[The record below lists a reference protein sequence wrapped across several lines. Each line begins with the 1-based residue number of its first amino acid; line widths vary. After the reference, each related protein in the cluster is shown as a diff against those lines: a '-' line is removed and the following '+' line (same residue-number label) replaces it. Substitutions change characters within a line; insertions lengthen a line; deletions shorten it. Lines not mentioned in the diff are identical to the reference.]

1 MVRREIKNFEMVI
14 DDQKYPCQVPCSVH
28 SVLTKAGADVN
39 SVGDTVRFNAE
50 IYVDDVA
57 LAMKNMYI
65 RLRGIRVPARVYFAD
80 RLVAKTDG
88 KRPIYNIDIAGLSEK
103 GNNLLSICFD
113 SEDCN
118 LIYAGLSMSVE
129 ILRFSSAIIDKVN
142 LVQKHEEGGVTLGI
156 DLNLIG
162 NPDSVRAV
170 ATLVSSSGQI
180 YYAGLTK
187 GKGSIL
193 VRDPL
198 YWWPKGLG
206 VQNLYR
212 LTVNLYGES
221 DIEDTAEIR
230 IGLRTVLPPYDGESF
245 MMVNGTKFLPMG
257 ATYFGEEDPDFTTA
271 DDKLEK
277 LITSAS
283 MANYNCLVVR
293 ENSPRLSEKFWEL
306 CDIHG
311 ILVIEEHDSLDE
323 NRIEAI
329 ERYCYHPSLCL
340 VDAIGIGDKESARE
354 LAKSRIPSVAI
365 SFINEAEDYVTSP
378 SLPSMKTIRTAI
390 PENER
395 SLFSKSVEALT
406 NREDMHKMLISVA
419 NRYPYPHDLNAFSYA
434 SALASANIVCKVIRG
449 SRISMG
455 GSGRAVFDRL
465 GDPNIMVSGSAIDV
479 KSRWKPLQYYV
490 RRNFAP
496 IKVYADIDDGKI
508 IFSASNMR
516 KLDFIGTLEY
526 RIADAANYT
535 IYKSSEPCEISAVS
549 STRISTRDLSQYI
562 KGHEE
567 EYYLEY
573 FLKEGSVT
581 ISKSTLLFVPEKHF
595 AFKKPKIKSVIN
607 GEGRQF
613 SITLSADAFVKDLE
627 IGFDGIDVVLEDNYI
642 DFTSEAPVKIN
653 FTVSGGYETTHHLKD
668 SLELFSVCDLK

>member
-230 IGLRTVLPPYDGESF
+230 IGLLAVYLIAYVDVVVGFCLNVADFDLIFNGLTLSGACKIVNYTASECDYTYYRYNSYNYQKVDEIELESE
-245 MMVNGTKFLPMG
+245 FL
-257 ATYFGEEDPDFTTA
+257 FCVVFHFTT
-271 DDKLEK
+271 
-277 LITSAS
+277 
-283 MANYNCLVVR
+283 
-293 ENSPRLSEKFWEL
+293 
-306 CDIHG
+306 
-311 ILVIEEHDSLDE
+311 
-323 NRIEAI
+323 
-329 ERYCYHPSLCL
+329 
-340 VDAIGIGDKESARE
+340 
-354 LAKSRIPSVAI
+354 
-365 SFINEAEDYVTSP
+365 
-378 SLPSMKTIRTAI
+378 
-390 PENER
+390 
-395 SLFSKSVEALT
+395 
-406 NREDMHKMLISVA
+406 
-419 NRYPYPHDLNAFSYA
+419 PYST
-434 SALASANIVCKVIRG
+434 V
-449 SRISMG
+449 
-455 GSGRAVFDRL
+455 
-465 GDPNIMVSGSAIDV
+465 
-479 KSRWKPLQYYV
+479 
-490 RRNFAP
+490 
-496 IKVYADIDDGKI
+496 
-508 IFSASNMR
+508 
-516 KLDFIGTLEY
+516 
-526 RIADAANYT
+526 RIAT
-535 IYKSSEPCEISAVS
+535 
-549 STRISTRDLSQYI
+549 QYA
-562 KGHEE
+562 
-567 EYYLEY
+567 LP
-573 FLKEGSVT
+573 T
-581 ISKSTLLFVPEKHF
+581 
-595 AFKKPKIKSVIN
+595 
-607 GEGRQF
+607 
-613 SITLSADAFVKDLE
+613 
-627 IGFDGIDVVLEDNYI
+627 
-642 DFTSEAPVKIN
+642 
-653 FTVSGGYETTHHLKD
+653 
-668 SLELFSVCDLK
+668 